1 MGIIR
6 KVTED
11 ELVGGTQNT
20 DIYPITSIKAVYD
33 EDNEAL
39 DGIIKRKGV
48 VNISTNYNKDHT
60 AEVLTLEQAIAKIP
74 SKDRVLGFQG
84 KYLAT
89 DGWHTIIYTGD
100 NITRWSD
107 TTKWIDLPD
116 KILRSIS
123 KNATFGGI
131 AIPNTNPSTP
141 DGPVFYIATE
151 DGTYS
156 NFNNVVLANE
166 AALLIYNSDTSW
178 TKFTISGKG
187 VVSGDFISSTQ
198 DDTAEGII
206 TFNKGI
212 VAKQTSTFDTIRANT
227 ATILDLITTNLASSN
242 ITNTN
247 KITTNII
254 EAENAKATNIEAT
267 TVNSTTINSEDVN
280 ATNINA
286 SNKIVTKNLEVT
298 GAAHF
303 FELVIDQVRS
313 VGGRVIL
320 SLASCEAA
328 HVEYLDT
335 NLNKVS
341 SYNADTVKYFRV
353 YFCASDGDTNITNN
367 FATDDLAISMTFN
380 VGEGSYSNV
389 SNRYY
394 WRAIKKCS
402 YSASTYSFDNYAK
415 KYYYID
421 LYNTTGYYDADSNA
435 IPEVGDTIV
444 QLGNISNPERTSA
457 IILSAYND
465 AWLDTEIL
473 APCIAQYKNV
483 GIDINNR
490 FNLAYYRYTWFAVN
504 SNGITGNFKLS
515 TGNGSTQNL
524 TDYIDK
530 IVTEKVN
537 ITVDPSGIY
546 SRVEALEV
554 TVDELSTT
562 VSENKSS
569 IEQRADEISATVE
582 STKTSLNELSQTVA
596 NNKSSIEQKANE
608 IVTRVETTEASVGT
622 LQETVNGLPLKT
634 EDSLNAWA
642 STIKQSAKEILLEI
656 SQASDIRRNLL
667 PGTDFTLWDENKFE
681 ANDKTATTIIRT
693 SDGVYGHN
701 SIEVS
706 STSSSVTYPG
716 IIFKKIPVTIGKEY
730 CLSTYVKKIKT
741 IAAGALIQIQS
752 ISNEDG
758 TTVVDTKAVTYSNSS
773 MPDNQWA
780 SMIYPFTPT
789 TSYINVIIGII
800 SSGTLRIS
808 LPMLEEGKERTIW
821 TKSVKDYYYIGGNL
835 IPNSKTLGKVTGTN
849 DGIINSGTIS
859 VDTDGNTKS
868 TVTAT
873 ATYDSSTG
881 TWTPSRA
888 FPLTLRQTFKT
899 GVDYILSF
907 YIRRTNGPSTNLVS
921 INLVKNILYS
931 ELYTGSVSQFS
942 QIEGTEPYSGYFG
955 ITDVPTEWTRVWVHF
970 RVYEEG
976 QITSINVQ
984 ALANTDSITVELK
997 QPKLEVSAYPTEWTE
1012 AAENYIEEYNVAN
1025 NLKRTGIDIT
1035 QGTIHL
1041 NAENTI
1047 IDGDLHLRGVLV
1059 ENYAE
1064 RPVRSIQICDLVQ
1077 NKSISVSQALVVLP
1091 MITQQTIGFS
1101 TGGTPKY
1108 YNVAAVTEAGV
1119 KLTIAAKYENT
1130 VAKWA
1135 SATST
1140 LYSQYPNAMGTFH
1153 NYATIVFADP
1163 RIASCTNYTSTNV
1176 ANVLPEGGGG
1186 SKVAGYEG
1194 GVFICNGRR
1203 GRVLLLMP
1211 GQTLHLTS
1219 AIENINGSN
1228 HLIWYVDNGSEF
1240 EPISKI
1246 VNFIGDYAY
1255 HHEFRSNGGSS
1266 WPNETDVSSGSEHED
1281 SLFAP
1286 KQLNNSFSGTTD
1298 TLDIELS
1305 TLLYGN

>member
-39 DGIIKRKGV
+39 DGIIKRKSV

-60 AEVLTLEQAIAKIP
+60 AEVLTLEQAIAKIS

-100 NITRWSD
+100 NITSWSD

-131 AIPNTNPSTP
+131 AIPTTNPSIP

-156 NFNNVVLANE
+156 NFNNIVLANE

-198 DDTAEGII
+198 DDTAEGVI

-212 VAKQTSTFDTIRANT
+212 VAKETSTFDTIRANT

-254 EAENAKATNIEAT
+254 EAEDVKATNVEAT

-280 ATNINA
+280 TTNINA

-353 YFCASDGDTNITNN
+353 YFCASDGNTNITNN

-394 WRAIKKCS
+394 WRAIKNCS

-421 LYNTTGYYDADSNA
+421 LYNTTGYYDVDSNA

-490 FNLAYYRYTWFAVN
+490 FNLAYYRYTWFAAN

-515 TGNGSTQNL
+515 TDNGSTQNL

-530 IVTEKVN
+530 TVTEKVN

-546 SRVEALEV
+546 SRVEALEE
-554 TVDELSTT
+554 TVGGLSTT

-608 IVTRVETTEASVGT
+608 IVARVETTEASVGT
-622 LQETVNGLPLKT
+622 LQETVDGLPLKT
-634 EDSLNAWA
+634 KDSLDSWT
-642 STIKQSAKEILLEI
+642 SSIKQSAKEISLEI
-656 SQASDIRRNLL
+656 SQTSDIRRNLL
-667 PGTDFTLWDENKFE
+667 PGTDFTLWDETKFE
-681 ANDKTATTIIRT
+681 ANDKNATTIIRT
-693 SDGVYGHN
+693 SDGMYGHN

-706 STSSSVTYPG
+706 STSSSVTFPG

-741 IAAGALIQIQS
+741 IAGGAQIIIQS

-758 TTVVDTKAVTYSNSS
+758 TTVVDTKGVTYSNSS
-773 MPDNQWA
+773 MPDNQWTY
-780 SMIYPFTPT
+780 MIYPFTPT

-808 LPMLEEGKERTIW
+808 LPMLGEGKERTIW

-835 IPNSKTLGKVTGTN
+835 IPNSKTLGRVTGTN
-849 DGIINSGTIS
+849 DGIINRGTIS

-873 ATYDSSTG
+873 AAYDSSTG
-881 TWTPSRA
+881 TWTPSGA

-907 YIRRTNGPSTNLVS
+907 YIRRTNGPSTNSVS

-931 ELYTGSVSQFS
+931 ELYTGSISQFS
-942 QIEGTEPYSGYFG
+942 QIGGNEVHSGYFS

-970 RVYEEG
+970 RVYKEG

-984 ALANTDSITVELK
+984 AYANTDSITVELK
-997 QPKLEVSAYPTEWTE
+997 QPKLEMSAYPTEWTE

-1064 RPVRSIQICDLVQ
+1064 RPVRSIQVCDLVQ
-1077 NKSISVSQALVVLP
+1077 NKSISVSRALVVLP
-1091 MITQQTIGFS
+1091 MITKQTIGMS
-1101 TGGTPKY
+1101 TEGTPEY

-1153 NYATIVFADP
+1153 SYATIVFADP

-1176 ANVLPEGGGG
+1176 ANVFPEGGGG

-1219 AIENINGSN
+1219 AIEKINSSN

-1240 EPISKI
+1240 EPISKV
-1246 VNFIGDYAY
+1246 VNFIGDYEY
-1255 HHEFRSNGGSS
+1255 QHGFRSNGGSS
-1266 WPNETDVSSGSEHED
+1266 WPNEVESSAGSEHED

>member
-100 NITRWSD
+100 NITSWSD

-131 AIPNTNPSTP
+131 AIPTTNPSTP

-198 DDTAEGII
+198 DDTAEGVI

-212 VAKQTSTFDTIRANT
+212 VAKETSTFDTIRANT

-254 EAENAKATNIEAT
+254 EAENVKATNIEAT

-280 ATNINA
+280 TTNINA

-313 VGGRVIL
+313 VGGRVVL

-353 YFCASDGDTNITNN
+353 YFCASDGNTNITNN

-394 WRAIKKCS
+394 WRAIKNCS

-473 APCIAQYKNV
+473 APCIAQYKNI

-490 FNLAYYRYTWFAVN
+490 FNLAYYRYTWFAAN

-515 TGNGSTQNL
+515 TDNGSTQNL

-530 IVTEKVN
+530 TVTEKVN

-546 SRVEALEV
+546 SRVEALEE
-554 TVDELSTT
+554 TVDGLSTT

-582 STKTSLNELSQTVA
+582 STKTNLNELSQTVA

-608 IVTRVETTEASVGT
+608 IVARVETTEASVGT
-622 LQETVNGLPLKT
+622 LQETVDGLPLKT
-634 EDSLNAWA
+634 KDSLDSWT
-642 STIKQSAKEILLEI
+642 SSIKQSAKEISLEI
-656 SQASDIRRNLL
+656 SQTSDIRRNLL

-681 ANDKTATTIIRT
+681 ANDKNATTIIRT
-693 SDGVYGHN
+693 SDGMYGHN

-741 IAAGALIQIQS
+741 ITAGAQITIQS

-758 TTVVDTKAVTYSNSS
+758 TQVVDTTGVTYSNSN
-773 MPDNQWA
+773 MPDNKWA
-780 SMIYPFTPT
+780 LMGTTFTPT

-821 TKSVKDYYYIGGNL
+821 TKSGKDYYYIGGNL
-835 IPNSKTLGKVTGTN
+835 IPNSKTLGRVTGTN
-849 DGIINSGTIS
+849 DGIINRGTIS
-859 VDTDGNTKS
+859 VDADGNTKS
-868 TVTAT
+868 TATAT
-873 ATYDSSTG
+873 AKYNSSTG
-881 TWTPSRA
+881 TWTPSGA

-907 YIRRTNGPSTNLVS
+907 YIRRTNGPSTNSVS

-942 QIEGTEPYSGYFG
+942 QIGGNEVHSGYFS
-955 ITDVPTEWTRVWVHF
+955 IADVPTEWTRVWVHF
-970 RVYEEG
+970 RVYKEG

-984 ALANTDSITVELK
+984 AYANTDSITVELK

-1035 QGTIHL
+1035 QGTISL
-1041 NAENTI
+1041 NAKNTI
-1047 IDGDLHLRGVLV
+1047 ISGDLHLRGILV

-1064 RPVRSIQICDLVQ
+1064 RPARSIQVCDLVQ
-1077 NKSISVSQALVVLP
+1077 NKSISVSRALVVLP
-1091 MITQQTIGFS
+1091 MITKQTIGMS
-1101 TGGTPKY
+1101 TEGTPEY

-1119 KLTIAAKYENT
+1119 KLTIAAKYENI

-1140 LYSQYPNAMGTFH
+1140 LYSKHPNAMGTFH
-1153 NYATIVFADP
+1153 NYATVVFADP
-1163 RIASCTNYTSTNV
+1163 RIASCTNYSSTNV

-1240 EPISKI
+1240 EPISKV
-1246 VNFIGDYAY
+1246 VNFIGDYEY
-1255 HHEFRSNGGSS
+1255 QHEFRSNGGSS
-1266 WPNETDVSSGSEHED
+1266 WPNEVESSAGSEHED

-1305 TLLYGN
+1305 TSSYGN